1 MRTIATTFTLV
12 IAGAALTG
20 CSGSSSTDA
29 AGTDTADACDAGT
42 FTAAVEQLLA
52 SQGGETKLISLDGFE
67 CDGDWA
73 VTFPTIGISEEES
86 YTYTQVFRA
95 DGGSWSP
102 IEDRNTVCGTYDAD
116 DPMAYPSDSQ
126 VPESLDLLLASA
138 A

>member
-73 VTFPTIGISEEES
+73 VTFRVMTHNSGDARDLGD
-86 YTYTQVFRA
+86 RA
-95 DGGSWSP
+95 GG
-102 IEDRNTVCGTYDAD
+102 EVGFHHHRH
-116 DPMAYPSDSQ
+116 DPG
-126 VPESLDLLLASA
+126 LATPA
-138 A
+138 H